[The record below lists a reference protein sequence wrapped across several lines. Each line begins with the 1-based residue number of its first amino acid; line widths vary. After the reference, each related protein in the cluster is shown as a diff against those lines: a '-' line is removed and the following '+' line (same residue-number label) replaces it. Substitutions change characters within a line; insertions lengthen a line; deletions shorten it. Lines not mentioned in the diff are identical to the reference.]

1 MCAWVCVGCNRMATK
16 ESVVRF
22 PPMTPPPTMTIL
34 TNASTND
41 DGNTDDDDDNGGYK
55 TCSTWRWRTHSLA
68 CSLARPRTHLVTPS
82 LPPFLPPSPSLPL
95 PPANRYTNFSCLQ
108 PVRCGDSD
116 MAPFTASEDGDDD
129 DPGYIPGPYPGW
141 HICAD
146 HVDGTVLLPHRDGQC
161 LAGAGSGAAQL
172 RQSGVR
178 FHVLAN
184 GTVVSGTSAAAAAA
198 AAKGENWVAAADT
211 LHMPW

>member
-1 MCAWVCVGCNRMATK
+1 
-16 ESVVRF
+16 
-22 PPMTPPPTMTIL
+22 MTII
-34 TNASTND
+34 TNASTTTTATLTTTTTMAATKRAAR
-41 DGNTDDDDDNGGYK
+41 GAGAL
-55 TCSTWRWRTHSLA
+55 THSLA
-68 CSLARPRTHLVTPS
+68 YSLARPRTHLVTPS
-82 LPPFLPPSPSLPL
+82 LPSSLPPSLPPSLPL

-178 FHVLAN
+178 FHMLAN
-184 GTVVSGTSAAAAAA
+184 GTVVSGTSAAAKAAA
-198 AAKGENWVAAADT
+198 EGENWVAAADT